1 MSEQPVPPRT
11 LIHLTDGTSELP
23 PLGGEIPDSTEVI
36 AIAVPDVQPN
46 ARLTGTA
53 FLIDADLTNNA
64 TTQKLRSILPLEAD
78 GSVRVFICPA
88 NSRLAEVRAGA
99 LGATR
104 ILKRPVSAS
113 QILECLVDAPVRQ
126 APSVTAGAVALKSV
140 FSALQENRPLAAS
153 ELSGTAGE
161 ISSDIDSAG
170 INNWLELV
178 RQHHSGTYQHC
189 LLVTG
194 IATAFAKKLGFSTRD
209 TTTITLA
216 GLVHDIGKAR
226 IPTEIL
232 DKPGKLTAGEFTLI
246 KMHPLYGHEFVSK
259 SADLTDDVVDAVR
272 HHHEYLNG
280 SGYPDQIAGRQIR
293 DVTRIV
299 TIADIFGALLERRSY
314 KPPMAS
320 KEAFAILTKMSAE
333 GQLEEPLV
341 AAFRMV
347 ADEVS

>member
-1 MSEQPVPPRT
+1 
-11 LIHLTDGTSELP
+11 
-23 PLGGEIPDSTEVI
+23 
-36 AIAVPDVQPN
+36 
-46 ARLTGTA
+46 
-53 FLIDADLTNNA
+53 
-64 TTQKLRSILPLEAD
+64 
-78 GSVRVFICPA
+78 
-88 NSRLAEVRAGA
+88 

-113 QILECLVDAPVRQ
+113 QIFECLVDAPVRQ
-126 APSVTAGAVALKSV
+126 APSVATGAVALKSV
-140 FSALQENRPLAAS
+140 FSALQENRPLAVS

-170 INNWLELV
+170 INSWLDLV

-194 IATAFAKKLGFSTRD
+194 VATAFAKKLGFSARD
-209 TTTITLA
+209 TATITLA

-280 SGYPDQIAGRQIR
+280 SGYPDGIAGSQIR

-320 KEAFAILTKMSAE
+320 KDAFAILTKMSAD